1 MTIEDESIAK
11 MRATNELRAA
21 QLATYREQQAELAK
35 PFRTTPTPVPVATVS
50 SQLFKLK
57 NLLNEITA
65 LNVANLNLG
74 SGSQASQQVNSNLD
88 YKLNEMYN
96 LIKVIKD
103 DNKYSGKL
111 IS

>member
-1 MTIEDESIAK
+1 MN
-11 MRATNELRAA
+11 TNELREA
-21 QLATYREQQAELAK
+21 QLKSYRKEQEELSK
-35 PFRTTPTPVPVATVS
+35 PFRTIQTPVPVATVN

-74 SGSQASQQVNSNLD
+74 SGSQAANQVNVNLD

-96 LIKVIKD
+96 LIKVIKE
-103 DNKYSGKL
+103 DNKYSGRL
-111 IS
+111 VS